1 LPAVTVSVSTRNLS
15 GKVSVRKIKKTALKI
30 LRLLDQNLTELS
42 IALVEDREIQRL
54 NCRYRHENEPTDVL
68 SFASG
73 EVLPGGVLLLGDVVI
88 SLEKAGRQARA
99 ARWTLEKEVE
109 TLLIHG
115 ILHLVGYDHER
126 REEARVMRALEKK
139 IASSLV
145 G

>member
-1 LPAVTVSVSTRNLS
+1 MTVSVSTKSLP
-15 GKVSVRKIKKTALKI
+15 GKVPVRKIKKTGVKI
-30 LRLLDQNLTELS
+30 LGLLDQNRAELS

-54 NCRYRHENEPTDVL
+54 NSRYRHKDEPTDVL

-99 ARWTLEKEVE
+99 ARRTLEKEVE
-109 TLLIHG
+109 ALLIHG
-115 ILHLVGYDHER
+115 ILHLLGYNHER

-139 IASSLV
+139 IARSLV
-145 G
+145 R